1 MLNAARDPRLRRT
14 RFRPGVLST
23 DPGLPAPPIG
33 CAEAGVDPERPFR
46 DLGGSVDLESADDE
60 LDALV
65 ATLRTLPQ
73 ITQRVLVLRK
83 VYSWSHEQIA
93 ARVDLSESAVVQHLV
108 VAALTCMR
116 SAPPG
121 APRPAHAPVGV
132 YP

>member
-1 MLNAARDPRLRRT
+1 
-14 RFRPGVLST
+14 
-23 DPGLPAPPIG
+23 
-33 CAEAGVDPERPFR
+33 
-46 DLGGSVDLESADDE
+46 VDLESADDE
-60 LDALV
+60 LEALV

-73 ITQRVLVLRK
+73 MTQRVFVLRK

-93 ARVDLSESAVVQHLV
+93 AGLDLSEAAVVQHLV

-132 YP
+132 YT